1 MFNDERIQIIT
12 NLILFIRLETKQLV
26 FPNTILEI
34 NYLFYQK
41 VGVLFYIY
49 LQSVNLQY
57 VKKLKFMIQRIQSIH
72 YLIAGIFQL
81 LFSFSILFTFSPNT
95 NPSEI
100 LYFTA
105 KGIQNQNFELLVA
118 DYKNFILCIFNA
130 VLIFTVIFLF
140 KKHALQL
147 KLTRLFILLVIVEV
161 LFIFLSYQNINAQ
174 GNVSI
179 GWEVIY
185 LPISLVFSLAAYRK
199 VKKDWELLKSV
210 DRIR

>member
-1 MFNDERIQIIT
+1 
-12 NLILFIRLETKQLV
+12 
-26 FPNTILEI
+26 
-34 NYLFYQK
+34 
-41 VGVLFYIY
+41 
-49 LQSVNLQY
+49 
-57 VKKLKFMIQRIQSIH
+57 MIQRIQSIH

-81 LFSFSILFTFSPNT
+81 LFSFSVLFTFNPTT
-95 NPSEI
+95 NPTEI

-130 VLIFTVIFLF
+130 ILIFAVIFLF

-147 KLTRLFILLVIVEV
+147 KLTRLFSLIIIVEAF
-161 LFIFLSYQNINAQ
+161 FIFLSYQNISAQ
-174 GNVSI
+174 GSVTV
-179 GWEVIY
+179 GWEIIY

>member
-26 FPNTILEI
+26 FPNTILVI

-147 KLTRLFILLVIVEV
+147 KLTRLFILIVIVEV